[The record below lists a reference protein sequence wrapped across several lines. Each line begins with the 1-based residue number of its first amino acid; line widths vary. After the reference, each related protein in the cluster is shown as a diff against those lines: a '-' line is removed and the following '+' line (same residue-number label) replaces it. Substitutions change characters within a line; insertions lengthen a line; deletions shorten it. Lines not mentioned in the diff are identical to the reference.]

1 MGSSWVNPSFYFYN
15 TRKTRKFAKKLK
27 AKQCI
32 HLVQKKEKQQDR
44 RLSNVYIF
52 FSKKEKQQQNKYK
65 QEKQFSPWVNNNM
78 ESSTWVLSSEHT
90 VVLIKQSPSVGYL
103 YNR

>member
-1 MGSSWVNPSFYFYN
+1 M
-15 TRKTRKFAKKLK
+15 FAKKLK

-44 RLSNVYIF
+44 RLSNAYI

-90 VVLIKQSPSVGYL
+90 VVLIKKSPSIHCWISI
-103 YNR
+103 